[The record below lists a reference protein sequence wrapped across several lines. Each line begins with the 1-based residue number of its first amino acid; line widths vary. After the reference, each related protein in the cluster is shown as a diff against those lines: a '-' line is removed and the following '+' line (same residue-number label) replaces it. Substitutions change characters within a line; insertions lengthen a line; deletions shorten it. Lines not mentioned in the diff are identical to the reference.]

1 MSNARIFNINVINVS
16 RSLSSGGEARPLLSG
31 LPGLNSGTGL
41 NYDIYRFGKI
51 DSTNSYLL
59 RLGDEG
65 FPEGTVVVADE
76 QLKGRGRFGRRWEAE
91 PLSSLL
97 FSILLRPAFLQR
109 DEVFILTF
117 SAAVAV
123 AESLEEVANVRT
135 EVKWPN
141 DILIDSKKVC
151 GLLLESSFE
160 ADKLNHIVLGIGLNV
175 NQTSFAEEIKEKA
188 ISLVLSAGR
197 KFDRDEILFT
207 ILGKFATMYENL
219 KTRDF
224 YLVMKKWRERSSLF
238 GRRITVK
245 LADRTFEGIFDD
257 VTDDGSLILRTSSGL
272 RKFTAGEISISQ
284 NVPSGTGDSN

>member
-1 MSNARIFNINVINVS
+1 MSNARIFNGDVINVS
-16 RSLSSGGEARPLLSG
+16 LFPAPAGDTRPLLSG

-59 RLGDEG
+59 QLGDEG

-123 AESLEEVANVRT
+123 AESLEDVAGVRT
-135 EVKWPN
+135 ELKWPN

-160 ADKLNHIVLGIGLNV
+160 ADRLNHIVLGIGLNV
-175 NQTSFAEEIKEKA
+175 NQTTFPVEIKEKA
-188 ISLVLSAGR
+188 TSLALSAGR
-197 KFDRDEILFT
+197 NFDRDEILFA
-207 ILGKFATMYENL
+207 ILGKFAAMYETL
-219 KTRDF
+219 RARDF
-224 YLVMKKWRERSSLF
+224 YRVMKKWRERSNLF
-238 GRRITVK
+238 GRKIRVQ

-257 VTDDGSLILRTSSGL
+257 VTDDGLLILKTSSGTQ
-272 RKFTAGEISISQ
+272 KFTAGEISISQ
-284 NVPSGTGDSN
+284 SVPSGTGESH